1 VGFSATGEPASA
13 AKIDLLPVR
22 DGALALDPQPNGPLK
37 VSGNLEIISGTGRVV
52 ARVTTT
58 WLCRCGGSANKPY
71 CDGTHA
77 RIGFHA

>member
-1 VGFSATGEPASA
+1 
-13 AKIDLLPVR
+13 
-22 DGALALDPQPNGPLK
+22 
-37 VSGNLEIISGTGRVV
+37 VV

-77 RIGFHA
+77 RIGFRA